1 LKAALEA
8 AHAGMTGTGLAFV
21 LDEVRNLA
29 LWEMEPDR
37 KTANLIEGGVMKIKK
52 GLKIVSKTNGA
63 FSRAAIGAK
72 KVEELEGEIS
82 AASNDPAQGIEE
94 INRAILALDE
104 VVQKNAAKAEKSTST
119 SEEIQAQSEQMK
131 GFVIGLLALVRGR
144 SRIGVVSVKDFHSI
158 GVSRGSI

>member
-1 LKAALEA
+1 
-8 AHAGMTGTGLAFV
+8 
-21 LDEVRNLA
+21 
-29 LWEMEPDR
+29 
-37 KTANLIEGGVMKIKK
+37 MKIKK

-63 FSRAAIGAK
+63 FSRASTEAK
-72 KVEELEGEIS
+72 KVQQLVGETS
-82 AASNDPAQGIEE
+82 AASNDPAQGIEQ

-144 SRIGVVSVKDFHSI
+144 SGIGVVSVKDFHSI